1 MAAAALSAA
10 AVSTS
15 AAAIQ
20 RLSSDGDAKTYEG
33 LPQIK
38 IPPSAAADAAAAI
51 AIAIAGSSYLGA
63 ATAARLLL
71 ATYCKGSRLAG
82 ECIPQQGRQ
91 AAAIDDPCGAHLS
104 KPWPVAAVVRFPA
117 AERGLQYEGDLLLCG
132 FAARH
137 ALLRELRLAATE
149 CRRLGAAGDDQSR
162 RAVKIRSKDCNPH
175 QGVPQAV
182 RYEAIVAR
190 AARRVECTARMD
202 WYADTDV
209 LLGDPNAEITR
220 LLADDELL
228 VPMEFFHIH

>member
-91 AAAIDDPCGAHLS
+91 VAAIDDPCGAHLS

-137 ALLRELRLAATE
+137 ALLRELTTYTSRNKVHQSVHRCSEFTARQAQRSAPGPPGLSGG
-149 CRRLGAAGDDQSR
+149 LGAFLFSSR
-162 RAVKIRSKDCNPH
+162 RVRAAAHCS
-175 QGVPQAV
+175 GVPA
-182 RYEAIVAR
+182 
-190 AARRVECTARMD
+190 TARVD
-202 WYADTDV
+202 
-209 LLGDPNAEITR
+209 LQQ
-220 LLADDELL
+220 
-228 VPMEFFHIH
+228 FQS